1 MLETIPHPL
10 THIIPIEHISKMVQQ
25 KIQNTSHATV
35 QNDSNPIWS
44 EVETVTLAKK
54 IGAYEENN

>member
-44 EVETVTLAKK
+44 EVETVMLARNRG
-54 IGAYEENN
+54 I